1 MGMINELDSENLILR
16 ITQEIDDSLLSKIK
30 LEFLNSFRLD
40 KVKRIFLDFSSVNQI
55 TSTGVSVLFSL
66 KLFFKS
72 VGTES
77 IAVNVND
84 NVSSI
89 IKSIGLDE
97 ILDGESKHDVDVLGI
112 KSNSLEEEIKAL
124 KAELSYQKELYNRV
138 TKDLEEKLTK
148 CNAELKLK
156 NAELHMFDKSH
167 SIGELAAGV
176 AHEFNNIIGGILG
189 YAQLAQSKKTEE
201 LIDKALTNII
211 ALSKRSEGITSGL
224 LNFSRKKPVKISH
237 MDFQELI
244 QSVLNFTQKQ
254 LENNKIIVRT
264 DFQPVDKMYADE
276 NLLSQV
282 ILNLVINASHAMEN
296 GGELY
301 LSLYKENGF
310 IVFKIRDT
318 GIGIKKVNLDKI
330 FMPFYTTKG
339 VLGGGSKSGTGLG
352 LSISRSIAEM
362 HEGKLEVESVEGE
375 GATFILSFPE
385 KIATKEFK
393 QIITQTEKTEI
404 AVPAPT
410 SKILIVDD
418 EELIRGL
425 IAAALSDKG
434 HDILE
439 GVNGLDGVK
448 LYQSHQPD
456 LVFLDVLMPRMNGM
470 DAFLEIKKTNPNAK
484 VIFITG
490 QAGEYLEKILA
501 SLTNN
506 KHVYLLRKP
515 FEIDELINVVD
526 VALSCK

>member
-1 MGMINELDSENLILR
+1 M
-16 ITQEIDDSLLSKIK
+16 
-30 LEFLNSFRLD
+30 
-40 KVKRIFLDFSSVNQI
+40 
-55 TSTGVSVLFSL
+55 SVLFSL

-84 NVSSI
+84 NVSGI
-89 IKSIGLDE
+89 IKSVGLDE
-97 ILDGESKHDVDVLGI
+97 ILESESKNDIDVLGV
-112 KSNSLEEEIKAL
+112 KASSQEEEIKSL
-124 KAELSYQKELYNRV
+124 RAELSYQKELYNRV

-189 YAQLAQSKKTEE
+189 YAQLAQSKRTDE

-237 MDFQELI
+237 MDFQVLI

-254 LENNKIIVRT
+254 LENNKIVVHT

-296 GGELY
+296 GGEIF
-301 LSLYKENGF
+301 LSLQKEKGF

-318 GIGIKKVNLDKI
+318 GVGIKKVNLEKI

-339 VLGGGSKSGTGLG
+339 ALGGGNKSGTGLG

-362 HEGKLEVESVEGE
+362 HEGKLEVDSIEGQ

-393 QIITQTEKTEI
+393 QIISQPEKLDVTT
-404 AVPAPT
+404 PAPK

-418 EELIRGL
+418 EELIRSL
-425 IAAALSDKG
+425 ISAALSDKG

-448 LYQSHQPD
+448 LYQSHKPD

-470 DAFLEIKKTNPNAK
+470 DAFLEIKKINPNAK

-490 QAGEYLEKILA
+490 QAGEYLEKVLV

-515 FEIDELINVVD
+515 FEIDELTNVVD